1 MKNLILL
8 SIVLFMSLSSI
19 GQKIGNEG
27 SFKVGNIEVSRHKFT
42 EYVNFATANKLV
54 TKLGKGWRLPTKDEL
69 NDIYDYNYMSHYF
82 EREPTY
88 WSSTKKG
95 SSFVWAQ
102 EFAFGSKLTAVINN
116 ELLVIA
122 VRSISQ

>member
-8 SIVLFMSLSSI
+8 CSILFFNFNSFSQSRS
-19 GQKIGNEG
+19 EG
-27 SFKVGNIEVSRHKFT
+27 SFKIGNIEVSRHKFT
-42 EYVNFATANKLV
+42 EYVDFATAKRLV

-69 NDIYDYNYMSHYF
+69 NDIYEYNYLSHDF

-95 SSFVWAQ
+95 TYNIWVQ
-102 EFAFGSKLTAVINN
+102 EFAFGSKLNGWDNN
-116 ELLVIA
+116 EFLVIA
-122 VRSISQ
+122 VKTITH